1 MKICEGDK
9 DIKKPPTLP
18 LLFLVLFIS
27 ALGVDSI
34 CQCERRGQ
42 YTSKRSRVVIGTT
55 GLIPLIVAVGDYE
68 STGLTFECVGIWC
81 GLRYQ

>member
-42 YTSKRSRVVIGTT
+42 YTSKRSRIVIGRS
-55 GLIPLIVAVGDYE
+55 GVIPLIVTVGDFA
-68 STGLTFECVGIWC
+68 SRGLGFECVGIWR